1 MELLEVVKLWL
12 IIINILT
19 YIVYAV
25 DKYKAVHHKWRISEK
40 TLLLCAVAGGSVG
53 ALLAMYTVR
62 HKTKHIKFVI
72 GVPAILVVQV
82 IMGYMVYILLYH
94 HIIY

>member
-1 MELLEVVKLWL
+1 MELLEVLKLWL

-72 GVPAILVVQV
+72 GVPAILVAQV
-82 IMGYMVYILLYH
+82 IVGYMVYILW
-94 HIIY
+94 